1 MHWLANTLFQQ
12 HKRRLYTGTSLD
24 GQYQN
29 QIDCILCSQ
38 RWRSS
43 IWSAKTILGAVVQIM
58 NSLLQNSDLKK
69 VGKTTKPFRY
79 DLNKIPYNYTVE
91 VEDSQFLIIRLMSSL
106 GSLRRRK
113 GSGALKEEIEVWNS
127 QGEGKDKGLFSLYI
141 S

>member
-1 MHWLANTLFQQ
+1 MVNTEIRLIIFFAAKDGEALYSQQ
-12 HKRRLYTGTSLD
+12 KQDQELTVAR
-24 GQYQN
+24 
-29 QIDCILCSQ
+29 
-38 RWRSS
+38 
-43 IWSAKTILGAVVQIM
+43 IM
-58 NSLLQNSDLKK
+58 NSLLSNSDLKK